1 MLVVKILVK
10 LQDILQKEQASSGRI
25 PDYLDLNLSTLLT
38 ELKAQSEVVH
48 LGISGQAPTAAGKGK
63 GKKQTAMSVF
73 DDLEASSSEEEQK
86 EEEKVDDT
94 GDVK

>member
-1 MLVVKILVK
+1 
-10 LQDILQKEQASSGRI
+10 
-25 PDYLDLNLSTLLT
+25 
-38 ELKAQSEVVH
+38 
-48 LGISGQAPTAAGKGK
+48 
-63 GKKQTAMSVF
+63 MSVF